1 MSEPQQPPAQPSG
14 TPPHYPGS
22 HYPTQPSQPSQPSQP
37 PQPSQP
43 SQPAQPSPPYSG
55 QPYGGQAY
63 AGQPFPA
70 QQRPASSGGSGLG
83 RIAFFL
89 AVISLGIGLLV
100 TLSYPLMYRMMGDP
114 SAIGVFGAVGNGLV
128 LIIAVAGL
136 VLGLMSVRRPG
147 SQVLAGIAI
156 GVTASQLV
164 GIVVSWA
171 SNLFYALSF

>member
-14 TPPHYPGS
+14 TPPHYAGS
-22 HYPTQPSQPSQPSQP
+22 HYPSQPAQPSQPSQPSQP
-37 PQPSQP
+37 
-43 SQPAQPSPPYSG
+43 YTG
-55 QPYGGQAY
+55 QPYGEQAY
-63 AGQPFPA
+63 AGQPYPA
-70 QQRPASSGGSGLG
+70 QPYPEQQRPASSGSSGLG
-83 RIAFFL
+83 RIAFLL
-89 AVISLGIGLLV
+89 AVISLGLGLLV

-114 SAIGVFGAVGNGLV
+114 SAIGVLGAVGNGLV

-147 SQVLAGIAI
+147 PQVLAGIAI